1 MLQWGKVKMSN
12 KCHKK
17 RKGVKNPRCP
27 LKADPWER
35 NRPGTKGV
43 VSEKKEREGNKM
55 FSISPGAKQ
64 LFLWCELGLSGHPPA
79 QCREEGKEQRAAPL
93 PADRTHPKAQGPT
106 STSTVQLG
114 LGALHQGGHL
124 PQATRGLRKQLSP
137 QLSFP
142 GETTT
147 GATQHQIG
155 GKHLLPEHPA

>member
-1 MLQWGKVKMSN
+1 M
-12 KCHKK
+12 
-17 RKGVKNPRCP
+17 KNPRCP

-35 NRPGTKGV
+35 NHPGSTGV
-43 VSEKKEREGNKM
+43 VSEKKEREGNKT

-93 PADRTHPKAQGPT
+93 PADRTHPKAEGPK
-106 STSTVQLG
+106 G
-114 LGALHQGGHL
+114 LHQHCGAG
-124 PQATRGLRKQLSP
+124 TRSPSSRWTFASDHRGRRKQLSP

-142 GETTT
+142 GETTM
-147 GATQHQIG
+147 GITQHQIG